1 MLPTRWGIKTPI
13 TLGYSNSVKTPKYH
27 TGSDI
32 LTDPESDSFDI
43 KEIQTIS
50 EKISFSTSFNK
61 STRSS
66 NWLLKRTIDNISL
79 NFSAIQTN
87 KSTNQILKEIKNN
100 YEASS
105 SYSYNFS
112 KENYLSPFAF
122 TKDWILIGSILGEAR
137 FYYTP
142 DKISATIHF
151 NESDSRKIQRVS
163 VNDTTKSYSFIM
175 GRKFTL
181 NHKFTKSFSSNYT
194 KQIDSNLDD
203 FRYQKWDIIE
213 QMNPGL
219 VKVISEKLTN
229 TYSPDFLKWLKPTI
243 TYNPTYN
250 WNLNI
255 IDTVTTANVKSS
267 NSFKTKIGLSLQ
279 DLVELVYTPEKKGKS
294 SNSRGRGRGRSSSS
308 NESKKNFNVKNP
320 VLRFMLGG
328 VHTLV
333 SKLNKISATYTYTTS
348 HDYNNISSDLS
359 TLYLYRLGF
368 QESPVYT
375 SGVVLFNDELIAN
388 NNLVGSSSSSY
399 GNDLNVSSSVN
410 LTRSIVTSLDFKY
423 SNSLSIPSTASR
435 TKNESFSFYP
445 LGTRGDEGIPITN
458 WSVNWSGIEKWWF
471 MDKLFKSVTLSHGFN
486 GERSMSSKDE
496 NNDGYIADDE
506 LQNEQYSFNY
516 SPIIGITTK
525 TKGRSP
531 VTFKVN
537 YNLNQTI
544 KKIDESTER
553 NHGSQVS
560 SSISF
565 RKSGG
570 LTIPTFFFRD
580 FYIPNDMDFSLNF
593 NWNTDRKLMTST
605 VVDNLA
611 DFNEQSNNTSWSL
624 KPNISYSFTRWV
636 NCNFYFV
643 YGISENKTTGKNEEK
658 DFGFNVNIKIQG

>member
-1 MLPTRWGIKTPI
+1 
-13 TLGYSNSVKTPKYH
+13 
-27 TGSDI
+27 
-32 LTDPESDSFDI
+32 
-43 KEIQTIS
+43 
-50 EKISFSTSFNK
+50 
-61 STRSS
+61 
-66 NWLLKRTIDNISL
+66 
-79 NFSAIQTN
+79 
-87 KSTNQILKEIKNN
+87 
-100 YEASS
+100 
-105 SYSYNFS
+105 
-112 KENYLSPFAF
+112 
-122 TKDWILIGSILGEAR
+122 
-137 FYYTP
+137 
-142 DKISATIHF
+142 
-151 NESDSRKIQRVS
+151 
-163 VNDTTKSYSFIM
+163 M

-203 FRYQKWDIIE
+203 FRYQKWDIIK

-229 TYSPDFLKWLKPTI
+229 TFSPDFLKWLKPTI

-255 IDTVTTANVKSS
+255 IDTLATANVKSS

-279 DLVELVYTPEKKGKS
+279 DLVELVYTPENKGKS
-294 SNSRGRGRGRSSSS
+294 SKSRGRGRGRSSSS
-308 NESKKNFNVKNP
+308 NKGKKSFNVKNP
-320 VLRFMLGG
+320 ALRFILGG
-328 VHTLV
+328 VHSLV

-348 HDYNNISSDLS
+348 HDYNNISSNLS
-359 TLYLYRLGF
+359 TSYLYRLGL
-368 QESPVYT
+368 QKSPVNK
-375 SGVVLFNDELIAN
+375 GGAVLFDDNIIAD

-410 LTRSIVTSLDFKY
+410 LTRSIITSLDFKY

-435 TKNESFSFYP
+435 TENESFSFYP

-471 MDKLFKSVTLSHGFN
+471 LDKLFKSITLSHGFK
-486 GERSMSSKDE
+486 GEQSMSSKDE
-496 NNDGYIADDE
+496 NNDGHITDDE

-531 VTFKVN
+531 ITFKVN

-553 NHGSQVS
+553 DHGSQIN

-570 LTIPTFFFRD
+570 LTIPIFFFRD
-580 FYIPNDMDFSLNF
+580 FYIPNDTDFSLNF
-593 NWNTDRKLMTST
+593 NWDSSLKLMTST
-605 VVDNLA
+605 VVDDLA
-611 DFNEQSNNTSWSL
+611 DFNEQTNNTSWSL

-636 NCNFYFV
+636 DGNFYFV

-658 DFGFNVNIKIQG
+658 DFGFNVKIKIQG